1 MGRTAIIALALLL
14 FGLVAAKPAA
24 RRASAEGSA
33 ASVAIK
39 DFEFQ
44 PKELKVKA
52 GTTVTWT
59 NDGGSSHTVTADD
72 GSFESPTLAKGKT
85 YSRNFDKP
93 GTYPYYCALHGGAGG
108 DGMSGTIVVTP

>member
-1 MGRTAIIALALLL
+1 MGRTAIIALVAIL
-14 FGLVAAKPAA
+14 FGLVAVQPTP
-24 RRASAEGSA
+24 RRASAEDAA

-85 YSRNFDKP
+85 FSRKFDKP

-108 DGMSGTIVVTP
+108 DGMSGTVVVTP

>member
-1 MGRTAIIALALLL
+1 MRRTAIIALVALL
-14 FGLVAAKPAA
+14 FGLVAAQPAA
-24 RRASAEGSA
+24 QRASAEDSA

-44 PKELKVKA
+44 PKELKVKTGA
-52 GTTVTWT
+52 TVTWT
-59 NDGGSSHTVTADD
+59 NDGSSSHTVTSDD

-85 YSRNFDKP
+85 YRRKFDKP

-108 DGMSGTIVVTP
+108 DGMSGAIVVTP